1 MADANAQAVFP
12 GPGNS
17 VITTFNAAGYQ
28 VGDSV
33 TFKIRNCAGFPRIQL
48 NMRDT
53 SGGITYDVT
62 IYKRVGGQLIYMFAD
77 TAITGEFQ
85 MMLGGSNY
93 WQDYTGK
100 PNYNRPF
107 TTGSATGYEM
117 TVTRPGG
124 AAGAVNL
131 LLTVTRYPNA

>member
-1 MADANAQAVFP
+1 MADANAQNVRP
-12 GPGNS
+12 GPGGS
-17 VITTFNAAGYQ
+17 VITSYLAAGFNI
-28 VGDSV
+28 GDSA
-33 TFKIRNCAGFPRIQL
+33 TFKIRNCDGFPRIQL
-48 NMRDT
+48 NMRDS
-53 SGGITYDVT
+53 SGSITFDVT
-62 IYKRVGGQLIYMFAD
+62 IYKRVAGQLIYMFAD

-85 MMLGGSNY
+85 MMMGGSNY
-93 WQDYTGK
+93 WQDYTSK